1 MKLRK
6 FITPL
11 LSLLLMAG
19 SALSSCT
26 SKPTPPYT
34 SITIEEF
41 NKIIASPD
49 VQLVDVRTPE
59 EHAESCIP
67 MSLNIDVKSE
77 DFIKRAMLE
86 LNKECTIAVYCRS
99 GRRSKIAAQKL
110 NEAGFTVVE
119 LDAGF
124 EGWKAALH

>member
-1 MKLRK
+1 MR
-6 FITPL
+6 II
-11 LSLLLMAG
+11 LLLVSVICLA
-19 SALSSCT
+19 SCAPAKRACVRYK
-26 SKPTPPYT
+26 SY
-34 SITIEEF
+34 
-41 NKIIASPD
+41 D
-49 VQLVDVRTPE
+49 VESFQKLIMNENVMLVDVRTPE

-77 DFIKRAMLE
+77 DFVKRAMLE

-110 NEAGFTVVE
+110 TEAGFTVVE
-119 LDAGF
+119 LDAGY

>member
-11 LSLLLMAG
+11 LSLLLMTG

-26 SKPTPPYT
+26 SQPEPTYT
-34 SITIEEF
+34 SVGVEEF
-41 NKIIASPD
+41 NKIISNPD

-67 MSLNIDVKSE
+67 TSLNIDVKSE
-77 DFIKRAMLE
+77 DFLERAVAE
-86 LNKECTIAVYCRS
+86 LDKKHTIAVYCRS
-99 GRRSKIAAQKL
+99 GRRS
-110 NEAGFTVVE
+110 
-119 LDAGF
+119 
-124 EGWKAALH
+124 

>member
-1 MKLRK
+1 MKSRN

-11 LSLLLMAG
+11 LSLLLLGG
-19 SALSSCT
+19 SVICSCT
-26 SKPTPPYT
+26 SSSTPTFT
-34 SITIEEF
+34 SVGVEEF

-67 MSLNIDVKSE
+67 TSLNIDVKNE
-77 DFIKRAMLE
+77 NFIERATTQLD
-86 LNKECTIAVYCRS
+86 KKYTIAVYCRS
-99 GRRSKIAAQKL
+99 GKRSKIAAQKL

-119 LDAGF
+119 LDSGYL
-124 EGWKAALH
+124 GWVEAQH

>member
-6 FITPL
+6 IITPL

-26 SKPTPPYT
+26 SNTTPAYT

-41 NKIIASPD
+41 NEMIASPD

-86 LNKECTIAVYCRS
+86 LNKEHTIAVYCRS

-119 LDAGF
+119 LDAGY

>member
-11 LSLLLMAG
+11 LSLLLMTG

-26 SKPTPPYT
+26 SQPEPTYT
-34 SITIEEF
+34 SVGIEEF
-41 NKIIASPD
+41 NKIISNPD

-67 MSLNIDVKSE
+67 TSLNIDVKSE
-77 DFIKRAMLE
+77 DFLERAVAE
-86 LNKECTIAVYCRS
+86 LDKKHTIAVYCRS

-110 NEAGFTVVE
+110 LQEGYTVIE
-119 LDAGF
+119 LEVGY
-124 EGWKAALH
+124 EGWKEALH